1 MATAFS
7 CTTCHVAFH
16 SADSQKV
23 HWKSDWHHYN
33 LKRKVASLPPLS
45 ADVFAEKILS
55 IQKHNEAV
63 QKKAEFY
70 RECNYCNKNFYS
82 EGAYSSH
89 LASKKHRENVRKFEI
104 KSRKDSLKQDDTS
117 SITSSTLSMGEPVD
131 ESAEEEEI
139 QNLSKRLASES
150 VSVSDSLRNGSNL
163 KDTSQAQ
170 ASASK
175 IPAEPTSEDFEK
187 ELARRV
193 SQKLGLKDCLF
204 CNSSFSSFDASKKH
218 MKAIHSL
225 FIPEREFVVD
235 EPGLFEYLAEKVSIG
250 YTCLTCNRQFKSLEA
265 VRSHMQQKGHFSIA
279 YDTDEEQLELSDFYD
294 FSASYPDYEKPQEIV
309 DVENAENDENWE
321 DASSDSDSSV
331 DSLDVGRV
339 PIAEEYELHLPTGAR
354 AGHRSLSRYFRQ
366 NIRPASATAVGDG
379 AAVHQNVASR
389 APSGEA
395 MARSR
400 AVESSLAGV
409 KDGRKK
415 FSASHINTHQDRQKK
430 ERFFT
435 KLAYKNNTKRHYRDP
450 LLQ

>member
-1 MATAFS
+1 MSTAFS
-7 CTTCHVAFH
+7 CTTCRVAFPN
-16 SADSQKV
+16 ADSQKI

-45 ADVFAEKILS
+45 ADIFAEKILS

-70 RECNYCNKNFYS
+70 RECTYCSKNFYS

-89 LASKKHRENVRKFEI
+89 LASKKHHENVRKFEM
-104 KSRKDSLKQDDTS
+104 KSRTDQLRHDETS
-117 SITSSTLSMGEPVD
+117 SVTSSTLSMGEPVD
-131 ESAEEEEI
+131 ESAEEEEL
-139 QNLSKRLASES
+139 QNLTKRLASES
-150 VSVSDSLRNGSNL
+150 VSVSDSSLKNGAMSTE
-163 KDTSQAQ
+163 TSQA
-170 ASASK
+170 K
-175 IPAEPTSEDFEK
+175 TTAEPTGEDFEK

-193 SQKLGLKDCLF
+193 SEKLSLRDCLF
-204 CNSSFSSFDASKKH
+204 CNASFSSFEANKKH

-225 FIPEREFVVD
+225 YIPEREYVVD

-279 YDTDEEQLELSDFYD
+279 YDTDEEQLELADYYD
-294 FSASYPDYEKPQEIV
+294 FTTSYPDYEKPHEVV
-309 DVENAENDENWE
+309 DAENAENDENWE

-366 NIRPASATAVGDG
+366 NIRPSTTNAVGDG
-379 AAVHQNVASR
+379 AAVHQNVAR
-389 APSGEA
+389 HAMSGEA
-395 MARSR
+395 LARNR
-400 AVESSLAGV
+400 AVETSLAGV
-409 KDGRKK
+409 RDGRKNY
-415 FSASHINTHQDRQKK
+415 SASHIKTFQDRRKK
-430 ERFFT
+430 EAFFT
-435 KLAYKNNTKRHYRDP
+435 KIAYKNNTKQHYRDP